1 MKATQLE
8 SLHKPTASKA
18 AIGGRWSEPEPDVA
32 GIDLTD
38 ENEIDEIEEEDED
51 DLPLSVLA
59 KGIPASTSASTSES
73 TYASTE
79 STTAPKK
86 RGRPKKVIMTIEDE
100 PEPVM
105 RRSKRIKN

>member
-1 MKATQLE
+1 LNR
-8 SLHKPTASKA
+8 H
-18 AIGGRWSEPEPDVA
+18 EPDVA

-38 ENEIDEIEEEDED
+38 ENEIDEIEEEDG
-51 DLPLSVLA
+51 LPLSVLA
-59 KGIPASTSASTSES
+59 KGIPASTSAS

-86 RGRPKKVIMTIEDE
+86 RGRPKKVIMAIEDE